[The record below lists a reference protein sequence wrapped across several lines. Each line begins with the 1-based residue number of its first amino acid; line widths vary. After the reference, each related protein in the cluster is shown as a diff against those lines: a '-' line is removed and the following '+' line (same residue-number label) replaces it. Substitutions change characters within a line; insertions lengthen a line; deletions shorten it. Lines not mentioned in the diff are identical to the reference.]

1 MRSQMG
7 IGGRYSVSKRASR
20 KEQVMAEK
28 GKSSKAGRKKKSGQ
42 NLAYINEQRHDKSHV
57 RRLTRHLARFA
68 GDKTG
73 AATLAWYRGRLGK
86 KAA

>member
-1 MRSQMG
+1 
-7 IGGRYSVSKRASR
+7 
-20 KEQVMAEK
+20 MAEK

-57 RRLTRHLARFA
+57 RRLKVHLARFP

-73 AATLAWYRGRLGK
+73 TATLAFYSARLGK
-86 KAA
+86 RIAA

>member
-1 MRSQMG
+1 
-7 IGGRYSVSKRASR
+7 
-20 KEQVMAEK
+20 MAEK

-57 RRLTRHLARFA
+57 RRLRAHIVLFP

-73 AATLAWYRGRLGK
+73 AATLAYYLGRLGK